1 VRDATRAG
9 RAGRFAGGVTLL
21 AWLVAAVALGL
32 AGWVLAR
39 HLTVEET
46 RTPSLVGLPL
56 AEAEGIAERA
66 GLALRSYPVEG
77 RDLAAEVV
85 VEQSPPPGAIVRS
98 GRRIDI
104 GVHVPSEADRM
115 PSLVGL
121 REEDAIA
128 TLRDLGLPAPAIAY
142 EATSTAA
149 GRVVRQEPDPQ
160 RAVPPGAT
168 LSLVVSR
175 GEGPGRIELPDLRG
189 LDVEAARAQAAALG
203 LRRVEA
209 VPVAVRAE
217 RPGVVTLQRPGPGAI
232 VPPGEP
238 LALGYAIG
246 DADIVEVPDLVGLPA
261 WRARVELRR
270 VGLAIGPVESVRRDD
285 LPEGVVETRPAG
297 LTVAGAPVTLVVN
310 TAGGD
315 PLDGL
320 PGGLVDGPDPGGD
333 ADPPG
338 PTLGGADPA
347 PPDDSSG
354 DGVPAV
360 VGGDPAGGRLIPFTF
375 DPAALGVR
383 ALNERDY
390 DLRLV
395 VRDERGERTVLDR
408 RVAAGD
414 ALRTSVVVHGDE
426 PLLQTFVNGVF
437 FQAWRP

>member
-1 VRDATRAG
+1 MRDKARAG

-21 AWLVAAVALGL
+21 AWLLAALVLGL

-39 HLTVEET
+39 HLAVAET
-46 RTPSLVGLPL
+46 RTPALVGLPL
-56 AEAEGIAERA
+56 AEAGRVAERA
-66 GLALRSYPVEG
+66 GLELRSYPVEG
-77 RDLAAEVV
+77 RDLGADVV
-85 VEQSPPPGAIVRS
+85 VEQSPPAGAIVRV
-98 GRRIDI
+98 GRRVDI

-121 REEDAIA
+121 SEEDAVA
-128 TLRDLGLPAPAIAY
+128 TLRNLGLPAPALSY
-142 EATSTAA
+142 EATSTPA
-149 GRVVRQEPDPQ
+149 GRVVRQEPDPE
-160 RAVPPGAT
+160 RALPPGT
-168 LSLVVSR
+168 TVSLVVSR

-189 LDVEAARAQAAALG
+189 LDVDAARAQAAALG

-209 VPVAVRAE
+209 LPVAVRAE

-238 LALGYAIG
+238 LALGYAVDG
-246 DADIVEVPDLVGLPA
+246 ADVVDVPDLAGLPA

-270 VGLAIGPVESVRRDD
+270 AGLAIGPLETVRRDD
-285 LPEGVVETRPAG
+285 LPEGVVESRPAG

-310 TAGGD
+310 VLGD
-315 PLDGL
+315 VPALDL
-320 PGGLVDGPDPGGD
+320 PGGSVDGPASGATGGAAREGPSAGGVGD
-333 ADPPG
+333 ADVPG
-338 PTLGGADPA
+338 
-347 PPDDSSG
+347 
-354 DGVPAV
+354 V

-390 DLRLV
+390 DLQLV
-395 VRDERGERTVLDR
+395 VRDDLGERTVLDR
-408 RVAAGD
+408 RITAGA
-414 ALRTSVVVHGDE
+414 ALRTSIVVHGDE

>member
-1 VRDATRAG
+1 VRDKARAG

-21 AWLVAAVALGL
+21 AWLLAALVLGL

-39 HLTVEET
+39 HLAVAET
-46 RTPSLVGLPL
+46 RTPALVGLPL
-56 AEAEGIAERA
+56 AEAGRVAERA
-66 GLALRSYPVEG
+66 GLELRSYPVEG
-77 RDLAAEVV
+77 RDLGADVV
-85 VEQSPPPGAIVRS
+85 VEQSPPAGAIVRV
-98 GRRIDI
+98 GRRVDI

-121 REEDAIA
+121 SEEDAVA
-128 TLRDLGLPAPAIAY
+128 TLRNLGLPAPALSY
-142 EATSTAA
+142 EATSTPA
-149 GRVVRQEPDPQ
+149 GRVVRQEPDPE
-160 RAVPPGAT
+160 RALPPGT
-168 LSLVVSR
+168 TVSLVVSR

-189 LDVEAARAQAAALG
+189 LDVDAARAQAAALG

-209 VPVAVRAE
+209 LPVAVRAE

-238 LALGYAIG
+238 LALGYAVDG
-246 DADIVEVPDLVGLPA
+246 ADVVDVPDLAGLPA

-270 VGLAIGPVESVRRDD
+270 AGLAIGPLETVRRDD
-285 LPEGVVETRPAG
+285 LPEGVVESRPAG

-310 TAGGD
+310 VLGD
-315 PLDGL
+315 VPALDL
-320 PGGLVDGPDPGGD
+320 PGGSVDGPASG
-333 ADPPG
+333 A
-338 PTLGGADPA
+338 TGGAAREGPSA
-347 PPDDSSG
+347 GGVG
-354 DGVPAV
+354 DVDVPGV

-390 DLRLV
+390 DLQLV
-395 VRDERGERTVLDR
+395 VRDDLGERTVLDR
-408 RVAAGD
+408 RITAGA
-414 ALRTSVVVHGDE
+414 ALRTSIVVHGDE